1 MKNLKHTK
9 GECIAYKNSAF
20 YEVNIRSA
28 VNPTMTVNV
37 FLTDMG
43 GDVDLCHSG
52 ENKANADLIAEAF
65 NVANET
71 GYTPSQLADQKAELL
86 EALEH
91 CRNGLEA
98 THIEAA
104 KPFIDLADNAIKKA
118 TGEV

>member
-9 GECIAYKNSAF
+9 GEWEVYKNSCF
-20 YEVNIRSA
+20 FEVSCRSEGNPSMDVNI
-28 VNPTMTVNV
+28 
-37 FLTDMG
+37 FLQDGKTDKN
-43 GDVDLCHSG
+43 LSK
-52 ENKANADLIAEAF
+52 ENEANAKLIASA
-65 NVANET
+65 
-71 GYTPSQLADQKAELL
+71 PELL

-98 THIEAA
+98 THFEAA